1 MLSKAIASSKK
12 LNRLKQPEI
21 RRLYERHA
29 LKIYYSFVGY
39 IYSANLMWSCSGTR
53 DPAMKKT
60 DKVPALMELT
70 TGEAGNKS

>member
-1 MLSKAIASSKK
+1 
-12 LNRLKQPEI
+12 
-21 RRLYERHA
+21 
-29 LKIYYSFVGY
+29 
-39 IYSANLMWSCSGTR
+39 MWSCSGTR